1 MTLRVRVQPR
11 ASRDEIVGQRDG
23 ALVVRLTAPPAEGR
37 ANKALC
43 RLIAG
48 RLGIAPSRVTLV
60 RGAKSRDKVIK
71 VEGVE
76 SAEIAARLGP
86 PPAGIACK

>member
-1 MTLRVRVQPR
+1 MTLRVRVRPR

-43 RLIAG
+43 RLIAR
-48 RLGIAPSRVTLV
+48 RLGIAPSRVSLV
-60 RGAKSRDKVIK
+60 SGAKSRDKLLQI
-71 VEGVE
+71 EGLE
-76 SAEIAARLGP
+76 STEIARRLGLHQQ
-86 PPAGIACK
+86 K

>member
-11 ASRDEIVGQRDG
+11 ASRNEIVGERDG

-43 RLIAG
+43 RLIA
-48 RLGIAPSRVTLV
+48 RHLGIAPSRVTLL
-60 RGAKSRDKVIK
+60 RGQKARDKVVRI
-71 VEGVE
+71 EGLDN
-76 SAEIAARLGP
+76 AEITAQLGLK
-86 PPAGIACK
+86 PAG

>member
-48 RLGIAPSRVTLV
+48 RLGIAPSRVNLAG
-60 RGAKSRDKVIK
+60 GARSRDKLLQI
-71 VEGVE
+71 EGLT
-76 SAEIAARLGP
+76 SAEVTAALR
-86 PPAGIACK
+86 K